1 MVGAM
6 RGFASP
12 VPVSF
17 IVLLLLAVPAFAAPP
32 PTAEVAKMCRQ
43 LAIKEHPT
51 RRPGSRT
58 GYEQAQREYF
68 RDCIEKN
75 SKEQKKN

>member
-1 MVGAM
+1 MM
-6 RGFASP
+6 RQSYVLAST
-12 VPVSF
+12 F
-17 IVLLLLAVPAFAAPP
+17 IVSALLALPARADP

-43 LAIKEHPT
+43 LMVKTYPPQVA
-51 RRPGSRT
+51 GSRRA
-58 GYEQAQREYF
+58 GNEKAQREYF